1 MYKKVYS
8 LVLLLIFQVMAL
20 PLWAQGDTSDAKPVE
35 MADKFR
41 ADGKIYVVVA
51 VVVVILL
58 GLILY
63 VARLDKKI
71 SRLEHE

>member
-1 MYKKVYS
+1 MYKRIRT
-8 LVLLLIFQVMAL
+8 LILLLVCQAL
-20 PLWAQGDTSDAKPVE
+20 SMPLWAQADTTGKPVE

-41 ADGKIYVVVA
+41 ADGKIYVVLA

-58 GLILY
+58 GLIIY

-71 SRLEHE
+71 SRFEQK